1 MSEKTR
7 VILVEDDGDLR
18 DSLIEYL
25 ILAGYQV
32 EGVGSG
38 LEFYHH
44 LALQPFDIAV
54 VDLRLPDQ
62 DGVVLV
68 EYARK
73 NSEMGLIIL
82 TARDAVEDRVNG
94 YEAGAD
100 IYLVKPVDGRELA
113 AAIASLATRRRES
126 SIGPGSTAPLCWQ
139 LDLGGW
145 TLTSPTGACTSL
157 TGKELQFMEQL
168 ADCPGRPVA
177 RDTILMN
184 LYASDDEAAS
194 RALESLVRRL
204 RAKIA
209 GTAGTVSPIKTFHAV
224 GYSFAAELLVK

>member
-1 MSEKTR
+1 MSLKTR

-18 DSLIEYL
+18 ESLVEYL
-25 ILAGYQV
+25 NLAGYQV
-32 EGVGSG
+32 EGIGSG
-38 LEFYHH
+38 LEFYRN
-44 LALQPFDIAV
+44 LALHPYDIAV

-73 NSEMGLIIL
+73 NSDMGLIIL
-82 TARDAVEDRVNG
+82 TALDAVEDRVNG

-113 AAIASLATRRRES
+113 AAIASLANRRRES
-126 SIGPGSTAPLCWQ
+126 STGATSAALLCWQ
-139 LDLGGW
+139 LDLGAW
-145 TLTSPTGACTSL
+145 TLTAPIGACATL
-157 TGKELQFMEQL
+157 TGKEMQFMTQL
-168 ADCPGRPVA
+168 AESPGQPVS
-177 RDTILMN
+177 RETILLS
-184 LYASDDEAAS
+184 LYSSQDEAAG

-209 GTAGTVSPIKTFHAV
+209 VAAGPTSPIKTFHAV
-224 GYSFAAELLVK
+224 GYSFTADLLVK

>member
-1 MSEKTR
+1 MNEKTR
-7 VILVEDDGDLR
+7 VILVEDDRDLR
-18 DSLIEYL
+18 ESLIEYL
-25 ILAGYQV
+25 NLAGYHMD
-32 EGVGSG
+32 GVGTG
-38 LEFYHH
+38 LEFYRN
-44 LALQPFDIAV
+44 LALQLYDIAV

-94 YEAGAD
+94 YAAGAD

-113 AAIASLATRRRES
+113 AAIASLANRRRES
-126 SIGPGSTAPLCWQ
+126 SAGPASAPQVCWQ
-139 LDLGGW
+139 LDLGAW
-145 TLTSPTGACTSL
+145 ALTSPTGDCTTL
-157 TGKELQFMEQL
+157 TGKEMQFMEQL
-168 ADCPGRPVA
+168 AECPGRPVS
-177 RDTILMN
+177 RETILQS
-184 LYASDDEAAS
+184 LYASQDEAAG

-209 GTAGTVSPIKTFHAV
+209 GTAGAASPIKTLHAV
-224 GYSFAAELLVK
+224 GYSFAADLLVK

>member
-7 VILVEDDGDLR
+7 IILVEDDGDLR
-18 DSLIEYL
+18 ESLIEYL

-38 LEFYHH
+38 LEFYRN
-44 LALQPFDIAV
+44 LALQSFDIAV

-113 AAIASLATRRRES
+113 AAISSLATRRRES
-126 SIGPGSTAPLCWQ
+126 STGPGTTPPLCWQ
-139 LDLGGW
+139 LDLGAW
-145 TLTSPTGACTSL
+145 TLTAPTGACTAL

-168 ADCPGRPVA
+168 AECPGRPVE
-177 RDTILMN
+177 RDTILLN
-184 LYASDDEAAS
+184 LYASQDEAAS

-209 GTAGTVSPIKTFHAV
+209 GTVDAASPIKTFHAV